1 MKINVNPFTINWLIL
16 YLISWVSSISL
27 CLVIE
32 LKIDCFQSRIS
43 PEKALSYLSHY
54 GYFSPIS
61 TKNLSLFDSFS
72 ESLRNFQNFFGLRQS
87 GLLDSGTQEFMKK
100 PRKVIIFNISFTSSR
115 NNIIVSE
122 RPLDFPM
129 NYWIR
134 LRHFNVNL
142 TGSCPNV
149 KHQIENWKYNPQ
161 VWSQRPS
168 GCQHGPRP
176 SPGQYEGPWLSSVN
190 ITGLIS
196 SHLQTAVQYYIS
208 NSTISASSQLW
219 DILCPEGWLAVAP
232 HLQTTASQERLW
244 VWQFLSPGHNGYLCW
259 RSWRNIWAGI
269 LASQQV

>member
-149 KHQIENWKYNPQ
+149 KHQIENWKLKVQ
-161 VWSQRPS
+161 SSGVESETVRMLTRTKTQSRSVWRTMIVICKHHRTDLFASTNS
-168 GCQHGPRP
+168 
-176 SPGQYEGPWLSSVN
+176 SP
-190 ITGLIS
+190 
-196 SHLQTAVQYYIS
+196 
-208 NSTISASSQLW
+208 
-219 DILCPEGWLAVAP
+219 ILY
-232 HLQTTASQERLW
+232 
-244 VWQFLSPGHNGYLCW
+244 F
-259 RSWRNIWAGI
+259 
-269 LASQQV
+269 